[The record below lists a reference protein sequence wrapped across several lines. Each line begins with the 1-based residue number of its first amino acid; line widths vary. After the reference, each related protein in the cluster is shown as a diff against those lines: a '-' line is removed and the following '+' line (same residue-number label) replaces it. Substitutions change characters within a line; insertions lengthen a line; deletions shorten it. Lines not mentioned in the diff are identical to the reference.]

1 MWDSSDS
8 DSDIEEDYNPYDN
21 YANNR
26 YRKCIYGAY
35 ILEDGYCCHACF
47 LKQKE
52 IRNNIKD
59 NFINNMFGYT
69 IIEDIFNN
77 NVNEDWQIMKLI
89 PPKTKKELRKQYRVL
104 SLKYHPDKGGDPA
117 DFIKLKNSY
126 DNLIICC

>member
-8 DSDIEEDYNPYDN
+8 DVEEDYNPYDN

-35 ILEDGYCCHACF
+35 ILEDGYCCHQCF
-47 LKQKE
+47 LKEKE

-59 NFINNMFGYT
+59 NFINNIFGYT

-77 NVNEDWQIMKLI
+77 NINEDWKTMELN
-89 PPKTKKELRKQYRVL
+89 PPKTNKELRKQYRLL
-104 SLKYHPDKGGDPA
+104 SLKYHPDKKDGSNEK
-117 DFIKLKNSY
+117 FIKLKNAY
-126 DNLIICC
+126 DNLVMSN

>member
-21 YANNR
+21 YANGR

-35 ILEDGYCCHACF
+35 ILEDGYCCHTCF

-69 IIEDIFNN
+69 INEDIFNN